1 MKTLILILVCL
12 MLSLTAFAQVSMN
25 EYTVKSGASYANTQ
39 SDTTA
44 VLRLAGASLLSAKLV
59 TKDTVAVDIYIQYS
73 ANYYDVPA
81 AQRKWTTVITDSL
94 VYANTGYGFA
104 QYSIRDTDSDALDGV
119 IGALRTVLVF
129 RSSGNGVTTP
139 TYTLSYAFR

>member
-1 MKTLILILVCL
+1 MKTLILACL
-12 MLSLTAFAQVSMN
+12 ALPLTAFAQVSLN
-25 EYTVKSGASYANTQ
+25 EYSVKSGASYANSQ
-39 SDTTA
+39 KDTTA

-59 TKDTVAVDIYIQYS
+59 TKDTAAVDVYIQYS

-81 AQRKWTTVITDSL
+81 AQRTWTTVVTDSL

-119 IGALRTVLVF
+119 TGAIRTVLAF

-139 TYTLSYAFR
+139 TYTLSYVFR